1 MGDECYELWG
11 RGRIRT
17 GLWTCLPSWTGF
29 SAAAHTAACGNTRVR
44 HVITLHTVVID
55 DYKALDALR
64 NLFKIV
70 IQLCRKIVNGH
81 AATIPSHVFLIVAN
95 TVK

>member
-1 MGDECYELWG
+1 MGDEYYELWG
-11 RGRIRT
+11 RVAYAPGFGLACHPGR
-17 GLWTCLPSWTGF
+17 G
-29 SAAAHTAACGNTRVR
+29 SAQQRTAACGNTRLR
-44 HVITLHTVVID
+44 HVITLHTVVIEGI
-55 DYKALDALR
+55 DALG